1 MADRRFL
8 FRVIFPLFFFVFCSG
23 AFCDSYTLQMYK
35 QQFSRVDL
43 PAKVQL
49 LEGAVYDRSLGGSTG
64 EFYDYALQFAL
75 DNFELLQD
83 EPDFTRIVGVAVNG
97 LQNTAYRGSLE
108 SLWELFL
115 KYPNSETGAEILVT
129 IGRQGRGNRAV
140 IERVNNYL
148 LEKNQAYKS
157 GESVSYV
164 IISACISAAME
175 LGDSSSYPVLFE
187 VICAGYP
194 EIITFEA
201 YGAIE
206 LIPGNFMQF
215 LFDVIEKNP
224 PAEKLSA
231 LRSGN
236 YGERLNLS
244 ERAGLAELALEQSLA
259 VWADKDDID
268 LTDLR
273 YEAVLILTQ
282 LKWTRANALA
292 VRHYYRVLED
302 FQDNPALK
310 ERFIEAVDFL
320 GAVGNSDAALILVL
334 QLGLRN
340 EQAQR
345 TGVYDPEVT
354 LAIVKSLGLIGDK
367 AAFDQLLDIDSL
379 SYPDNIIAA
388 AKEALDRLRW

>member
-1 MADRRFL
+1 
-8 FRVIFPLFFFVFCSG
+8 
-23 AFCDSYTLQMYK
+23 MYK

-97 LQNTAYRGSLE
+97 LQNTTYRGSLE

-129 IGRQGRGNRAV
+129 IGRLGRGNRTV

-259 VWADKDDID
+259 AWADKDDID
-268 LTDLR
+268 LSDLR

-302 FQDNPALK
+302 FQDNPALR